1 MVNLLACVTILILEM
16 MVELTPHVLLL
27 GVSLGVTWF

>member
-1 MVNLLACVTILILEM
+1 MVDLLACVTVLILEM

-27 GVSLGVTWF
+27 GIALGVTWF